1 MEAVEIMRKL
11 KAMLRLMR
19 PLQWAKNAFVLAP
32 LFFSKQLFQ
41 TDSLVRAVEAF
52 VLFSLIA
59 SFLYIVN
66 DWRDVE
72 ADRQHV
78 RKRLRPLAA
87 GTVSIGEAALMLAGL
102 AALVLAVLLVMQPG
116 RSFLAVVALY
126 VGSAL
131 SYSFSIKHVPLLEL
145 FVVASGYV
153 LRVIAGSL
161 AIAVEPSPWILA
173 TSGLVAFLIVAG
185 KRRAD
190 MANNLDPTKS
200 RQSLSG
206 YTINYLDHI
215 ISIAA
220 GMTILSYILFTVSDY
235 AITRFHSQY
244 LVTTSV
250 FVGYGVLRYLKLIM
264 IDDGADNPTELVVR
278 DVGLLASVI
287 AWAVTLL
294 IIIYFL

>member
-1 MEAVEIMRKL
+1 MRKL

-41 TDSLVRAVEAF
+41 TDSVVRAAEAF
-52 VLFSLIA
+52 VLFCLIA

-102 AALVLAVLLVMQPG
+102 ATLVLAVLLVMQPG

-190 MANNLDPTKS
+190 MADNLDPTKN

-235 AITRFHSQY
+235 AMTQFHSQY

-250 FVGYGVLRYLKLIM
+250 FVGYGVLRYLTLIM
-264 IDDGADNPTELVVR
+264 IDNGADDPTELVVR

-287 AWAVTLL
+287 AWAVTFV